1 MRSGMLYGMLY
12 RRPIHP
18 LQYIQFHHH
27 RPMLAPTPI
36 DYLATLETYMNPENG
51 TCAYHYAEICAKYL
65 KLSEEF
71 QTEYSCM
78 EGYRIDVGE
87 FNVWALNL
95 L

>member
-1 MRSGMLYGMLY
+1 M
-12 RRPIHP
+12 P
-18 LQYIQFHHH
+18 
-27 RPMLAPTPI
+27 API

-51 TCAYHYAEICAKYL
+51 TCAYHYAEICARL
-65 KLSEEF
+65 LHLSEEF

-78 EGYRIDVGE
+78 KSYRIDVGE

>member
-1 MRSGMLYGMLY
+1 
-12 RRPIHP
+12 
-18 LQYIQFHHH
+18 
-27 RPMLAPTPI
+27 MLAPTPT

-65 KLSEEF
+65 KLSDQF
-71 QTEYSCM
+71 ITDYSCM
-78 EGYRIDVGE
+78 KGHRVDVGE

>member
-1 MRSGMLYGMLY
+1 MRSGMLYGMLD
-12 RRPIHP
+12 RRPIHR
-18 LQYIQFHHH
+18 LRLTSH
-27 RPMLAPTPI
+27 RTDPMLAPTPT

-65 KLSEEF
+65 KLSDQF
-71 QTEYSCM
+71 VADYSCM
-78 EGYRIDVGE
+78 KGHRVDVGE